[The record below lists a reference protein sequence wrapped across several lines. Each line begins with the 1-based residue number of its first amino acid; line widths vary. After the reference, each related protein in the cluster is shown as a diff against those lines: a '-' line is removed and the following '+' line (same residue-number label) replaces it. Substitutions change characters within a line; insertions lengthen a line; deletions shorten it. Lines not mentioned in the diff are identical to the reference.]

1 VGPFIIKQK
10 KRRHHK
16 LDIEQLKQLQD
27 VDIQI
32 ANVYQERN
40 ELEQT
45 LKSDEEAYRDAE
57 NTIVEF
63 NKNYEQL
70 ESEKKA
76 KEAEIQQTT
85 EMIKR
90 WDTRLKEAKSG
101 REYQAFMREINGA
114 KRDIDEIENAV
125 LKIMEELDKIDKS
138 RGEEKK
144 KIEEIGKRLQQTS
157 EQNKN
162 RVSLLTK
169 EIQKLELQKDSI
181 AKNITPAMLSM
192 YEQIKKQRDIAI
204 VGVKKSICQ
213 GCHVNIPPQ
222 LFNEVIMNN
231 RIILCP
237 HCQRIL
243 YYVEENEAA
252 EQKPKRN
259 KKAV

>member
-1 VGPFIIKQK
+1 M
-10 KRRHHK
+10 
-16 LDIEQLKQLQD
+16 DIEQLKQLQD

-32 ANVYQERN
+32 ANIYQEKT
-40 ELEQT
+40 ELEET
-45 LKSDEEAYRDAE
+45 LQKDEEAYKNAE
-57 NTIVEF
+57 ITVAEF

-70 ESEKKA
+70 EAEKKA

-90 WDTRLKEAKSG
+90 WDARLKEAKSG

-114 KRDIDEIENAV
+114 KRDISEIENAV
-125 LKIMEELDKIDKS
+125 LKIMEELEKIDTT

-144 KIEEIGKRLQQTS
+144 KIEEIGQRLQQTS
-157 EQNKN
+157 EQSKSRISVLAKQIQDLDLKKN
-162 RVSLLTK
+162 T
-169 EIQKLELQKDSI
+169 I
-181 AKNITPAMLSM
+181 AKNITPSMLSM
-192 YEQIKKQRDIAI
+192 YEQIKKQRHKAI

-243 YYVEENEAA
+243 YYVEDTVAA

>member
-1 VGPFIIKQK
+1 
-10 KRRHHK
+10 

-27 VDIQI
+27 VDVQI
-32 ANVYQERN
+32 ADIFQEKNALEETLRN
-40 ELEQT
+40 
-45 LKSDEEAYRDAE
+45 DEEAFRVAE
-57 NTIVEF
+57 LTVDEF

-90 WDTRLKEAKSG
+90 WDARLKEAKSG

-114 KRDIDEIENAV
+114 KRDISEIENAV
-125 LKIMEELDKIDKS
+125 LKIMEELDKIDS
-138 RGEEKK
+138 TRNDEKH
-144 KIEEIGKRLQQTS
+144 KIEEIGQRLQQTAEPS
-157 EQNKN
+157 KT
-162 RVSLLTK
+162 RISLLAK
-169 EIQKLELQKDSI
+169 RIQELEVQKNAI
-181 AKNITPAMLSM
+181 AKNITPSMLSM
-192 YEQIKKQRDIAI
+192 YEQIKKQRQTAI

-213 GCHVNIPPQ
+213 GCHVNIHPQ
-222 LFNEVIMNN
+222 LFNEVIMNSK
-231 RIILCP
+231 IILCP

-243 YYVEENEAA
+243 YYVEDTAVE

>member
-1 VGPFIIKQK
+1 M
-10 KRRHHK
+10 
-16 LDIEQLKQLQD
+16 DIEQLKQLQD
-27 VDIQI
+27 VDIHI
-32 ANVYQERN
+32 TDIYQEKNALEETLRN
-40 ELEQT
+40 
-45 LKSDEEAYRDAE
+45 DEDAYQEAER
-57 NTIVEF
+57 TIEEF
-63 NKNYEQL
+63 TKNYEQL

-76 KEAEIQQTT
+76 KEAEIQQTS

-114 KRDIDEIENAV
+114 KRDISEIENAV
-125 LKIMEELDKIDKS
+125 LKIMEELEKIDKT
-138 RGEEKK
+138 RKEEKQR
-144 KIEEIGKRLQQTS
+144 IDEIGQRLQQTADQS
-157 EQNKN
+157 KARISVLAHQ
-162 RVSLLTK
+162 
-169 EIQKLELQKDSI
+169 IQELELQKNSI
-181 AKNITPAMLSM
+181 AKGISPSMLSM
-192 YEQIKKQRDIAI
+192 YEQIKKQRQTAI

-231 RIILCP
+231 KIILCP

-243 YYVEENEAA
+243 FYVEDTVVE